1 MSLGPFDANVYI
13 GIGAAIVVSLAAH
26 GALLATARR
35 WSWTTGLSSVATLF
49 AIAIGLIVMHPP
61 TGLPPTNVLDWPPWV
76 ALAGAIMLA
85 VAPTRRLRRALVAAL
100 LSAAGALLI
109 FHRLQ
114 EFAPRAI
121 PYALVAGVAAGLVSW
136 LTDLALEPRGP
147 LAARATVL
155 AMALAAFGALM
166 YAGSFDIAGRGA
178 VIPAAIG
185 APIALAWWRSPADG
199 LPAAGAISFTIVAAL
214 AYGETDW
221 TTPPRSLALAPAFAL
236 VALAPLA
243 AWLGR
248 IPGVNQ
254 RPRLAA
260 TVAVAASLLVAG
272 AGVAWLALHQ
282 PVKSADDGY
291 GW

>member
-1 MSLGPFDANVYI
+1 MGPFEANVYI
-13 GIGAAIVVSLAAH
+13 GIGAAIAVSLAAH

-35 WSWTTGLSSVATLF
+35 WPWTTGLSSAATLI
-49 AIAIGLIVMHPP
+49 AIAVGLIVMHPP
-61 TGLPPTNVLDWPPWV
+61 AALPPTNVSEWPIWV
-76 ALAGAIMLA
+76 TLAGAIMLA
-85 VAPTRRLRRALVAAL
+85 VAPTRRLRRASVAAL
-100 LSAAGALLI
+100 LAAAGTLLI
-109 FHRLQ
+109 LHRLQ

-121 PYALVAGVAAGLVSW
+121 PYALVAGVVAGLVSW

-166 YAGSFDIAGRGA
+166 LAGSFDIAGRSA
-178 VIPAAIG
+178 VISAAIG
-185 APIALAWWRSPADG
+185 APIVLAWWRAPADG
-199 LPAAGAISFTIVAAL
+199 LPAAGAIAFTCVAAL
-214 AYGETDW
+214 AYGLTDW

-248 IPGVNQ
+248 IPGLNQ

-260 TVAVAASLLVAG
+260 GAAVIATLLVAG
-272 AGVAWLALHQ
+272 AGVGWLALHQ
-282 PVKSADDGY
+282 PVKSADDY